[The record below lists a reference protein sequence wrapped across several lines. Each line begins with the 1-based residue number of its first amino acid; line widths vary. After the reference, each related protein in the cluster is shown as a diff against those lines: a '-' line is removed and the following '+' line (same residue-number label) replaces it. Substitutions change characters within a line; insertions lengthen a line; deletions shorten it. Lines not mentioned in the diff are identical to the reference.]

1 MPVDV
6 AYLRVLLNAV
16 KAHNEITTKNLLGLT
31 SEKEKKGDLVSRMEL
46 QKTSIREAFNKN
58 KHCEVLVSC
67 SNWVDWID
75 LIELHA
81 LESCQKLS

>member
-46 QKTSIREAFNKN
+46 QKTSIREAFNKKN
-58 KHCEVLVSC
+58 SFFVTNVKPPLIPPLV
-67 SNWVDWID
+67 
-75 LIELHA
+75 
-81 LESCQKLS
+81 